1 MLLQLCRKSSLQKIS
16 NIVDLNNI
24 INQQDKIFFYRLL
37 YPTTEEYT
45 FSSSSHG
52 IITKI
57 DHILGYK
64 TQLNKLEIERNFLHL
79 IKTVC
84 EKPTANFSNGRI

>member
-64 TQLNKLEIERNFLHL
+64 TQLNKLGIERNFLHL